1 MDGVGEQSGHGG
13 LLSQSQ
19 GTQLGHH
26 VHGRFDPRTSVFG
39 ARGFFQHASDQALD
53 VRLSL
58 VFREDVDRFHL
69 GRIEGR
75 TGDGRPRPGG
85 RSRASRREGRTREDG
100 GERTKK
106 KVVGILPGSKRAK
119 IAMGVPYMLAVACAL
134 DQTYV
139 AMDQGWATATLVRAH
154 EARPKRTPGTDACVE
169 GTLMASWKGMH
180 AQVDVWSNAAPAYGL
195 LSGCDLCVTT
205 VGTNTAEL
213 AALGTPMVVA
223 LPTHDLAAFRGAS
236 GGRIL
241 GLMAQAPGPVGEW
254 VARATNAALLKDNVH
269 LSWPNMWAQAE
280 VVPEMVGLVE
290 PEEVA
295 ERAMALLQDED
306 ALAIMS
312 KRLRVLSSRAADGER
327 TDLPPEEIDALAK
340 EKDGETHTADAEDAA
355 DLVVRM
361 ILDLLALDPA

>member
-1 MDGVGEQSGHGG
+1 
-13 LLSQSQ
+13 
-19 GTQLGHH
+19 
-26 VHGRFDPRTSVFG
+26 
-39 ARGFFQHASDQALD
+39 
-53 VRLSL
+53 
-58 VFREDVDRFHL
+58 
-69 GRIEGR
+69 
-75 TGDGRPRPGG
+75 
-85 RSRASRREGRTREDG
+85 
-100 GERTKK
+100 
-106 KVVGILPGSKRAK
+106 
-119 IAMGVPYMLAVACAL
+119 
-134 DQTYV
+134 
-139 AMDQGWATATLVRAH
+139 
-154 EARPKRTPGTDACVE
+154 
-169 GTLMASWKGMH
+169 MH